1 MRLGADTAH
10 ERRYMTFSRPVRAFG
25 VGDK

>member
-10 ERRYMTFSRPVRAFG
+10 ERRYMTFARPVRAFG